1 MAAQKRKDSKG
12 RNLKENEFQRS
23 DGQYMYRYYDANGS
37 MKYVYSWKLVP
48 TDKVPSGKRDGLSLR
63 EKEAEIAED
72 KQKGIDSAA
81 KKKYTLNDIFEKYIA
96 GKTELKPSTRT
107 NYLYMYN
114 NYVRNTLGK
123 RKIADIKYSDI
134 KEYYN
139 TLINER
145 KFQPNSLEII
155 HTILH
160 PTFTQAV
167 RDDIISKNPTD
178 GVMSEIKKS
187 RKWTKPKR
195 HALTLEQQQ
204 LFMDFV
210 HNSSTYKHWE
220 PLFVVFLGTGCR
232 VGELVGLTWDD
243 VDTTNNMIKIDH
255 NLIYRPQ
262 EGSGK
267 CEMHITTPKTSSG
280 IRRIPMMQEVKEAFE
295 ELRKQQAAQGFCDV
309 EIDGYK
315 GFIFIN
321 RDGNV
326 HNPHAIN
333 RAIERIRIACN
344 AAEKEQAK
352 AEKREAI
359 EITHFSV
366 HNLRHTFCTR
376 FCENE
381 TNIKVIQEIMGHSDI
396 STTMNIYA
404 EATEAKKKDT
414 INCLDNNYRILP
426 LKAV

>member
-23 DGQYMYRYYDANGS
+23 DGQYMYRYYDSCGN

-48 TDKVPSGKRDGLSLR
+48 TDKTPSGKREGLSLR
-63 EKEAEIAED
+63 EKEAEISED
-72 KQKGIDSAA
+72 KQKGINSAA
-81 KKKYTLNDIFEKYIA
+81 KKKYTLNDIFDKYME

-114 NYVRNTLGK
+114 NYVRNALGK

-134 KEYYN
+134 KKYYN
-139 TLINER
+139 SLINE
-145 KFQPNSLEII
+145 KGFKPNSMEII

-187 RKWTKPKR
+187 HSWEKPKR

-204 LFMDFV
+204 LFMEFV

-232 VGELVGLTWDD
+232 VGELVGLRWED
-243 VDTTNNMIKIDH
+243 VDTTNKVISINH

-267 CEMHITTPKTSSG
+267 CEMHITTPKTSAG
-280 IRRIPMMQEVKEAFE
+280 IRTIPMMQEVKKALHEIR
-295 ELRKQQAAQGFCDV
+295 LQQMAHGFCNV
-309 EIDGYK
+309 EIDGYR

-344 AAEKEQAK
+344 AEEAERAK

-359 EITHFSV
+359 QIPHFSV

-381 TNIKVIQEIMGHSDI
+381 TNVKVIQEIMGHADI

-404 EATEAKKKDT
+404 EATETKKKDT

-426 LKAV
+426 MKAV

>member
-1 MAAQKRKDSKG
+1 MAEKRKDNRG
-12 RNLKENEFQRS
+12 RNLHENEIQRKN
-23 DGQYMYRYYDANGS
+23 RL
-37 MKYVYSWKLVP
+37 YVYSYTDIYGNRKQISSWKLVA
-48 TDKVPSGKRDGLSLR
+48 TDEMPSGKRDGLSLR
-63 EKEAEIAED
+63 EKEALLAED
-72 KQKGIDSAA
+72 KYKGIDSAA
-81 KKKYTLNDIFEKYIA
+81 KKKYTLNDIFDKYME

-145 KFQPNSLEII
+145 KFQLNSLEII

-232 VGELVGLTWDD
+232 VGELVGLRWED
-243 VDTTNNMIKIDH
+243 VDTTNGVIKIDH

-267 CEMHITTPKTSSG
+267 CEMHITTPKTSAG
-280 IRRIPMMQEVKEAFE
+280 IRTIPMLQEVKTVFE

-366 HNLRHTFCTR
+366 HHLRHTFCTR

>member
-1 MAAQKRKDSKG
+1 MAEKRRDHKD
-12 RNLKENEFQRS
+12 RPLRENEIQRKNRLYIYS
-23 DGQYMYRYYDANGS
+23 YTDIYGNRKQVS
-37 MKYVYSWKLVP
+37 SWKLYP
-48 TDKVPSGKRDGLSLR
+48 TDKTPSGKRDGLSLR
-63 EKEAEIAED
+63 EKEALLAED
-72 KQKGIDSAA
+72 KYKGIDSAA
-81 KKKYTLNDIFEKYIA
+81 KKKYTLNDIFDKYIA

-114 NYVRNTLGK
+114 NYVRNTIGK

-134 KEYYN
+134 KSYYN
-139 TLINER
+139 SLIKE
-145 KFQPNSLEII
+145 KGFKPNSMEII

-187 RKWTKPKR
+187 HNWEKPKR

-204 LFMDFV
+204 LFMEFV

-220 PLFVVFLGTGCR
+220 PLLVVFLGTGCR
-232 VGELVGLTWDD
+232 VGELVGLRWKD
-243 VDTTNNMIKIDH
+243 VDMTNNIISINH

-280 IRRIPMMQEVKEAFE
+280 IRTIPMMQEVKNA
-295 ELRKQQAAQGFCDV
+295 LRDIRLQQMAHGFSNV

-333 RAIERIRIACN
+333 RAIERIRISCN
-344 AAEKEQAK
+344 AEEAERAK

-359 EITHFSV
+359 QIPHFSV

-381 TNIKVIQEIMGHSDI
+381 TNVKVIQEIMGHADI

-414 INCLDNNYRILP
+414 INALDNNYRILP
-426 LKAV
+426 MKTA

>member
-1 MAAQKRKDSKG
+1 MATQKRKDSKG

-23 DGQYMYRYYDANGS
+23 DGQYMFRYYDANGS

-63 EKEAEIAED
+63 EKEAEISED

-81 KKKYTLNDIFEKYIA
+81 KKKYTLNDIFDKYIA

-114 NYVRNTLGK
+114 NYVRNAIGK

-134 KEYYN
+134 KSYYN
-139 TLINER
+139 SLIKE
-145 KFQPNSLEII
+145 KGFKPNSMEII

-160 PTFTQAV
+160 PSFTQAV

-187 RKWTKPKR
+187 HNWEKPKR

-204 LFMDFV
+204 LFMEFV

-220 PLFVVFLGTGCR
+220 PLFIVFLGTGCR
-232 VGELVGLTWDD
+232 VGELVGLRWED
-243 VDTTNNMIKIDH
+243 VDMTNNVISINH

-262 EGSGK
+262 EDSGK
-267 CEMHITTPKTSSG
+267 CEMHITTPKTSAG
-280 IRRIPMMQEVKEAFE
+280 VRTIPMMQEVKIALHEV
-295 ELRKQQAAQGFCDV
+295 RKQQMVQGFSDI
-309 EIDGYK
+309 EIDGYS

-321 RDGNV
+321 RDGNI

-344 AAEKEQAK
+344 AEEAERAK
-352 AEKREAI
+352 AEKRSAI
-359 EITHFSV
+359 EIPHFSV

-381 TNIKVIQEIMGHSDI
+381 TNVKVIQEIMGHADI

-414 INCLDNNYRILP
+414 INALDNNYRILP
-426 LKAV
+426 MKTA